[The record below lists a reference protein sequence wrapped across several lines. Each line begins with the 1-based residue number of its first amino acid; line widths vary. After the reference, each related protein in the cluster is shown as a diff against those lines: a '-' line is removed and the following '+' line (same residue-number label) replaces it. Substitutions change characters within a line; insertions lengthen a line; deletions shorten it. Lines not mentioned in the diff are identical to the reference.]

1 MADSFQLTY
10 RYRLYPTKAQVSVLE
25 RTLGVC
31 RDVYNS
37 LVHERTVLY
46 ETQGKS
52 PSRVDQCREITTW
65 KAEHPELHDVYSQV
79 LQNITRRV
87 DLAFQAFFR
96 RVRNGEEP
104 GYPRRKG
111 KGQYD
116 SITYPQSGFGFY
128 QGKLRLSKI
137 SNPKIGDVAIHLHR
151 PIGGN
156 IKTCTIRRTATGKWF
171 VCFSCEV
178 EPEPLEPS
186 AEDEKTY
193 DEKTYIGIDVGL
205 KVFAALSNGEFIE
218 NPRFFRRDEKAL
230 AKAQRKFN
238 RVKHK
243 HRTNSE
249 AGCRKSQARRKA
261 KKVVSRIHERI
272 ACRRH
277 DFVHQTARRLV
288 NRFGVIGVESLS
300 VENMMAS
307 PKAKPDPENPGQFL
321 PNGASAKAGLNK
333 SIADAS
339 WSMFRNVLTM
349 KAERAFRLVVAVPP
363 HYTSAMCSG
372 CGNIAKKTLSVRT
385 HRCLVCGL
393 CLDRDTNAAV
403 NIQAAVGQHS
413 LAALA
418 A

>member
-1 MADSFQLTY
+1 MAESFQLAY
-10 RYRLYPTKAQVSVLE
+10 RYRIYPTKAQVSVLE

-46 ETQGKS
+46 ETTGKA
-52 PSRVDQCREITTW
+52 PSRVDQCREITAW
-65 KAEHPELHDVYSQV
+65 KGEHSELSDVYSQV
-79 LQNITRRV
+79 LQNVTRRV

-96 RVRNGEEP
+96 RVKNGEEP
-104 GYPRRKG
+104 GYPRLRG

-116 SITYPQSGFGFY
+116 SITYPQSGFGIY
-128 QGKLRLSKI
+128 QGRLRLS
-137 SNPKIGDVAIHLHR
+137 KIGDVAIHLHR
-151 PIGGN
+151 PIDGA
-156 IKTCTIRRTATGKWF
+156 IKTCTIRRTSTGKWF

-178 EPEPLEPS
+178 EPQTLEPS
-186 AEDEKTY
+186 AEEV
-193 DEKTYIGIDVGL
+193 GIDVGL

-230 AKAQRKFN
+230 AKAQRKFDKVKN
-238 RVKHK
+238 R
-243 HRTNSE
+243 HRT
-249 AGCRKSQARRKA
+249 KARRKA

-272 ACRRH
+272 ATRRH

-288 NRFGVIGVESLS
+288 NHFGVIAVEALS

-339 WSMFRNVLTM
+339 WSMFRAVLTM

-363 HYTSAMCSG
+363 AYTSQMCSG
-372 CGNIAKKTLSVRT
+372 CGNIAKNSLKERV
-385 HRCLVCGL
+385 HRCTVCGL
-393 CLDRDTNAAV
+393 VADRDTNAAV
-403 NIQAAVGQHS
+403 NIKAAVGQHS

>member
-1 MADSFQLTY
+1 MAEYFQLTY

-25 RTLGVC
+25 RMLGVC

-65 KAEHPELHDVYSQV
+65 KATHPELLDVYSQV

-104 GYPRRKG
+104 GYPRLKG
-111 KGQYD
+111 KDQYD
-116 SITYPQSGFGFY
+116 SITYPQSGFGFH

-137 SNPKIGDVAIHLHR
+137 GDIAIHLHR
-151 PIGGN
+151 PIDGT
-156 IKTCTIRRTATGKWF
+156 IKTCTVRRTATGKWF

-178 EPEPLEPS
+178 QPKYLEPS
-186 AEDEKTY
+186 AEEVSP
-193 DEKTYIGIDVGL
+193 ERLRCIGIDMGI

-218 NPRFFRRDEKAL
+218 NPHFFRRDEKAL
-230 AKAQRKFN
+230 AKAQRRFDK
-238 RVKHK
+238 VKNK
-243 HRTNSE
+243 HRT
-249 AGCRKSQARRKA
+249 KARRKA

-272 ACRRH
+272 ATRRH
-277 DFVHQTARRLV
+277 DFIHQTARRLV
-288 NRFGVIGVESLS
+288 NRFSVIAVEALS
-300 VENMMAS
+300 VENMMAK
-307 PKAKPDPENPGQFL
+307 PKAKPDPNNEGQFL
-321 PNGASAKAGLNK
+321 SNGARAKAGLNK

-363 HYTSAMCSG
+363 HYTSQMCSR
-372 CGNIAKKTLSVRT
+372 CGNIAKKSLNERR
-385 HRCLVCGL
+385 HQCLCCGL
-393 CLDRDTNAAV
+393 SLDRDTNAAV
-403 NIQAAVGQHS
+403 NIKAAVGQHS
-413 LAALA
+413 FAAEA